1 MDNEEKNRFDYLD
14 NSQDTREI
22 KQLAYKKI
30 QELLDDN

>member
-14 NSQDTREI
+14 NSQDPREI

>member
-1 MDNEEKNRFDYLD
+1 MEHEEKNRFDYLD

-22 KQLAYKKI
+22 KQLAFKKI